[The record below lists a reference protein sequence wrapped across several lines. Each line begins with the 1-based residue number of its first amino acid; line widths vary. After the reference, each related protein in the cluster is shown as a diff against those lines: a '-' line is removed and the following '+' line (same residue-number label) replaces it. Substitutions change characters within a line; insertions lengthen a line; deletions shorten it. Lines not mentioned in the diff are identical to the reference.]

1 MNGVKPSETMTVFYK
16 TIVITD
22 EEELFNLWEE
32 WERDQFTSCDVA
44 WALANESWSLGI
56 TKKDKP
62 LIQNEL
68 AVFFCVLRSPRFG
81 AGERVR
87 SFVRRPSE
95 CDRSVTHAGCCSEG
109 CEIGVGPS
117 VVLFAIRRACNG
129 PRTVQPVIA
138 LATNLCVVVR
148 PLCLLQLIVK
158 RGICYHVTIGE
169 RVIVHSIE
177 TAVDHFVGRIRAKQ
191 DALPACN
198 LLRWLFVIRF
208 VLAARRQ

>member
-68 AVFFCVLRSPRFG
+68 AVSFCVLRSPRFG

-109 CEIGVGPS
+109 CEYRCCDARYELHDPLEGFLLSHSLPPS
-117 VVLFAIRRACNG
+117 LYRLLHVAAATGIAASALLFFFFDI
-129 PRTVQPVIA
+129 
-138 LATNLCVVVR
+138 
-148 PLCLLQLIVK
+148 
-158 RGICYHVTIGE
+158 
-169 RVIVHSIE
+169 
-177 TAVDHFVGRIRAKQ
+177 
-191 DALPACN
+191 LPSPFC
-198 LLRWLFVIRF
+198 WLHDVC
-208 VLAARRQ
+208 